1 MYIVQ
6 TSRGFEN
13 NRTFIFCRLFIK
25 NVCEITRHPIQWQK
39 EKLYISFC
47 IASPFGMCREGGS
60 SYYVILYSIM
70 LFKKRCSI
78 INFPLFW
85 RKCCQRQKIHRLRR
99 RDTALLVVFHH
110 LSPISFAVVHSFSV
124 VGFDKWS
131 CPNPGNIIC
140 SHEIKADDSHHLQY
154 PPPGFS
160 RCYWHVY
167 RV

>member
-1 MYIVQ
+1 MYNVHSSNFKRVWEQRNVYFLSLIYQ
-6 TSRGFEN
+6 ECLWN
-13 NRTFIFCRLFIK
+13 NAAPHSMTKREALYFILHCI
-25 NVCEITRHPIQWQK
+25 PIWYVK
-39 EKLYISFC
+39 
-47 IASPFGMCREGGS
+47 REGVLFLCSCTSVG
-60 SYYVILYSIM
+60 IM

-85 RKCCQRQKIHRLRR
+85 RKCCQRQKIHRCEC
-99 RDTALLVVFHH
+99 DTALVVFHH

-154 PPPGFS
+154 PPLL
-160 RCYWHVY
+160 
-167 RV
+167 

>member
-1 MYIVQ
+1 
-6 TSRGFEN
+6 
-13 NRTFIFCRLFIK
+13 
-25 NVCEITRHPIQWQK
+25 
-39 EKLYISFC
+39 
-47 IASPFGMCREGGS
+47 
-60 SYYVILYSIM
+60 M

-85 RKCCQRQKIHRLRR
+85 RKCCQRQKIHRCE

-154 PPPGFS
+154 PPLVLVDVIDTFMEYKNMRQKLGDRWPWWRRREYYVVLNNVS
-160 RCYWHVY
+160 RARNNFGDSWIENPVPLLREGNEYLVIYVAHFWN
-167 RV
+167 